1 MPPVYIFIFAFQW
14 FLALKVCCFDIISSD
29 AIHLHI
35 LDIEVHGFAL
45 RLCSVFSS
53 LNAHIWLQSLY
64 LGTKINDLIF
74 ENPVFLI

>member
-1 MPPVYIFIFAFQW
+1 MYIFIIAFQW
-14 FLALKVCCFDIISSD
+14 LLVLKVCCFDIMSPDSIR
-29 AIHLHI
+29 LHV
-35 LDIEVHGFAL
+35 LDTEVHDVSL

-74 ENPVFLI
+74 KNPVFLI